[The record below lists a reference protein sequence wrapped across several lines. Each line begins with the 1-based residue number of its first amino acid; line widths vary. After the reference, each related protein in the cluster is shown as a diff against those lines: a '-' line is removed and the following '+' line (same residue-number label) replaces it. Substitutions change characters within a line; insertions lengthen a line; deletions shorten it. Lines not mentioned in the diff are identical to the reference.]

1 MCGDRVTVTGDV
13 LKLICAV
20 LFLESFYLKTFLV
33 EKKFFAAVKGNI
45 FREIFAFPR
54 ENAP

>member
-1 MCGDRVTVTGDV
+1 VCGDRVTVTGDV